1 MKSRILPVLF
11 SLFVLM
17 ITACGN
23 NVTGSSTEA
32 PTVNDQASLMTAL
45 QASGAMVETG
55 EAITQDFFTPEG
67 NIIKVNGVDVQV
79 FEYDSVEAM
88 EGEASQVSSD
98 GGSVG
103 TSMVMWMEAPH
114 FYKAGRILVLYV
126 GSDQKILDLLEKVIA
141 PQFAGR

>member
-1 MKSRILPVLF
+1 MKFRVLKVLL
-11 SLFVLM
+11 SLFALIM
-17 ITACGN
+17 ASC
-23 NVTGSSTEA
+23 SS
-32 PTVNDQASLMTAL
+32 PTVTAQPTAVLDQASLIAAL
-45 QASGAMVETG
+45 QASGATA
-55 EAITQDFFTPEG
+55 EASGSINQDFFSPVG
-67 NIIKVNGVDVQV
+67 SIIKVNGVDVQV

-126 GSDQKILDLLEKVIA
+126 GSDQQILDLLEKVVA